1 MGSQIGGQ
9 LEARTAVVTGAGS
22 GIGRAIALTFAARG
36 ATVVALDRSTDG
48 LSETASLAPDADII
62 PVPGDVTDPAI
73 GETLGSVLDAR
84 SLPLDILVNNAG
96 VGGGDEAL
104 NTTDD
109 DFRWF
114 LEINVVGLFRLSRFA
129 VARMAPRGRGAIVNI
144 ASVYSVMGASRSSGY
159 SASKGAVAALTR
171 QMATD
176 YGPAGIR
183 VNAVGPGLI
192 ETPLTAERIRN
203 QPWRRRIA
211 IDQTP
216 LRRVGLPDDVAKAV
230 AFLASDDASFI
241 TGELLKI
248 DGGWDMCGFPRD
260 PDA

>member
-1 MGSQIGGQ
+1 MILQ
-9 LEARTAVVTGAGS
+9 LEGRTAVVTGAGS
-22 GIGRAIALTFAARG
+22 GIGRAIALAFAARG
-36 ATVVALDRSTDG
+36 ATVVALDRDPKG
-48 LSETASLAPDADII
+48 LAETAALANPPDII
-62 PVPGDVTDPAI
+62 TVVGDVTDPAI

-84 SLPLDILVNNAG
+84 SAPLDILVNNAG

-104 NTTDD
+104 KTSDE
-109 DFRWF
+109 DFRRF

-129 VARMAPRGRGAIVNI
+129 VARMASRGTGVIVNI

-176 YGPAGIR
+176 YGPSGVR
-183 VNAVGPGLI
+183 VNAVAPGLI
-192 ETPLTAERIRN
+192 ETPLTAERIRS

-216 LRRVGLPDDVAKAV
+216 LRRVGLPADVAKAV
-230 AFLASDDASFI
+230 AFLVSDDASFI
-241 TGELLKI
+241 TGELLKV
-248 DGGWDMCGFPRD
+248 DGGWDMVGYPRD
-260 PDA
+260 PET